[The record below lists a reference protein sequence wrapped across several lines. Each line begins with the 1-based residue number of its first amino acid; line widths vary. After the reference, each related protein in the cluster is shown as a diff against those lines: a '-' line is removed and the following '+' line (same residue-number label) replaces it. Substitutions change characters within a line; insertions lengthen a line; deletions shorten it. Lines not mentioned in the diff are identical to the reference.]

1 MAGAWLVV
9 MPGRWREG
17 EVGRKKKNESDDVL
31 WLLFFQLAAHSHA
44 VKCYLGAPSW
54 CSECEPQL
62 GHMPCRSVP
71 IGPTDRPVTSN
82 TSTAT

>member
-1 MAGAWLVV
+1 MMSCGCSFSSL
-9 MPGRWREG
+9 PLIRI
-17 EVGRKKKNESDDVL
+17 
-31 WLLFFQLAAHSHA
+31 A
-44 VKCYLGAPSW
+44 VKCYLGAPSR

-82 TSTAT
+82 TSTATYNTASKIEGTERS